1 MMNALVEDYFRY
13 DELAQMEAEAIRHNI
28 TGSDTEVL
36 EHRELDEVP
45 RPRELISNVEIGEKE
60 NQSPDQTDNQQVIQ
74 RFRIYSDAET
84 DAFLKENKNT
94 GQKTKSD
101 MKIVTD
107 FFRSVG
113 EFRDPAT
120 IPSSELESLLAR
132 FFLGVRKRDSI

>member
-1 MMNALVEDYFRY
+1 MMDALVEDYFRY

-36 EHRELDEVP
+36 EYRELDEV
-45 RPRELISNVEIGEKE
+45 PRELISNVEIGEKE
-60 NQSPDQTDNQQVIQ
+60 NQSPDQTDNQEVVQ

-84 DAFLKENKNT
+84 DAFLKENKNKNT

-107 FFRSVG
+107 ILNTVQCSACYWIKYLCQSKVKCNKQQ
-113 EFRDPAT
+113 D
-120 IPSSELESLLAR
+120 
-132 FFLGVRKRDSI
+132 

>member
-1 MMNALVEDYFRY
+1 
-13 DELAQMEAEAIRHNI
+13 MEAEDIRHNL

-36 EHRELDEVP
+36 EYWELD
-45 RPRELISNVEIGEKE
+45 ELISNVEIGEKE
-60 NQSPDQTDNQQVIQ
+60 NQSPDQTDNQEGVQ

-84 DAFLKENKNT
+84 DAFLKENKNKNT

-113 EFRDPAT
+113 EY
-120 IPSSELESLLAR
+120 SETRLQSLPR
-132 FFLGVRKRDSI
+132 N